1 MPDAINNDS
10 TDNPENVK
18 FNRLYWHSRRG
29 MLELDIILIP
39 FLKEVYNT
47 LPEEDQVRYENLLE
61 CEDPDLF
68 SWLMRNGKP
77 KDPDTARIISLI
89 IKHVRP
95 D

>member
-10 TDNPENVK
+10 PDNPENVK

-39 FLKEVYNT
+39 FLKEIYNT
-47 LPEEDQVRYENLLE
+47 LPEEDKVRYEDLLE

-68 SWLMRNGKP
+68 SWIMGNGTP
-77 KDPDTARIISLI
+77 EDPDKAKIINLI

>member
-1 MPDAINNDS
+1 MPDSIKNNCPEN
-10 TDNPENVK
+10 TENVK

-29 MLELDIILIP
+29 MLELDVILIP
-39 FLKEVYNT
+39 FLKEAYSD
-47 LPEEDQVRYENLLE
+47 LSAEDQVRYENLLE

-68 SWLMRNGKP
+68 SWFMRNGKP
-77 KDPDTARIISLI
+77 EDSDTARIVSII

>member
-1 MPDAINNDS
+1 MPDSIKNDS
-10 TDNPENVK
+10 PDNTDNVK

-29 MLELDIILIP
+29 MLELDVILIP
-39 FLKEVYNT
+39 FLKEAYNN
-47 LPEEDQVRYENLLE
+47 LPEEDKLRYENLLE

-68 SWLMRNGKP
+68 SWFMRNGKP
-77 KDPDTARIISLI
+77 EDPDTARIVRII